1 VVYSCLREL
10 ALQTGELSAADFDLD
25 EDNFRRAAPESAQE
39 PRDDDDDDEAAP
51 EQPAQSQQQQ
61 QQPAQQS
68 AQPSER
74 SFFGFSS
81 SRSAASAGEKDEKAA
96 NRLTAL
102 EVKAVIQ
109 DVVLLGAPVSANSHA
124 WPAIRNLVAG
134 RIVNGKPN
142 PNPLSLTL
150 LTLLT
155 LLTRLLAARPGP
167 RPDLPLPALPPLG
180 LRRDAH
186 RRGGGRGEPRPVRA
200 HRASECPADSQL
212 TLITLTTSLSPPLP
226 FSAH

>member
-1 VVYSCLREL
+1 MVYSCLREL

-39 PRDDDDDDEAAP
+39 PRDDDDEDE
-51 EQPAQSQQQQ
+51 PALPQQ
-61 QQPAQQS
+61 QQPVQQS

-109 DVVLLGAPVSANSHA
+109 DVVLLGAPVSANSRA

-186 RRGGGRGEPRPVRA
+186 RGGGGRGEPRPVRA
-200 HRASECPADSQL
+200 HRASECPAVG
-212 TLITLTTSLSPPLP
+212 
-226 FSAH
+226 